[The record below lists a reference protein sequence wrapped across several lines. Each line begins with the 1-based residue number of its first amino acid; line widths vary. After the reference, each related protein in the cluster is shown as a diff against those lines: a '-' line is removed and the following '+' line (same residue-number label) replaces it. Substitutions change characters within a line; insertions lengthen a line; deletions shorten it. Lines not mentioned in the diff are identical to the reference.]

1 MCEYT
6 LTACMDST
14 ADNYFPQ
21 GDLHD
26 QSKCSF
32 GGCTNPDAINY
43 DSSVRHSICQPPS
56 PPSLAPRASSA
67 TSLALALLSPQL
79 CAATGHV
86 P

>member
-43 DSSVRHSICQPPS
+43 DSSVRHSI
-56 PPSLAPRASSA
+56 
-67 TSLALALLSPQL
+67 
-79 CAATGHV
+79 
-86 P
+86 